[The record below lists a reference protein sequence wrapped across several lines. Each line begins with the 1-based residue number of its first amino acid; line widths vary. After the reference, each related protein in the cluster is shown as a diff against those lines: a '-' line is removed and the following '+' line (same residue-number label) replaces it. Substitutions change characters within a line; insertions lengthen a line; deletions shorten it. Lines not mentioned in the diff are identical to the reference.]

1 MSDSRDPGKPGGD
14 KEKEDTLSK
23 YIQRMKTVLKG
34 PRRAADMDRRPQLAA
49 RPRAA
54 APADADLTADPA
66 TASPSPGQGQGQVQ
80 PPAPRQWTSMQEE
93 RARAL
98 FAKYGLTLE
107 PGEWIT
113 GPATGLTS
121 SPAGPASHHHHILHH
136 HHHHHSTGNGL
147 ASNIS
152 AGNSLNQVE
161 RVEKPIRMRVRR
173 NCHRCLATF
182 GADKV
187 CAKCEHTR
195 CKKCFR
201 YPPSKSETAS
211 SEPKRERTQK
221 KIVNVA
227 SSNTAAGAGTT
238 NTAATNNNIIT
249 TPTPTATTGPATA
262 TAPAGGGTASAGGT
276 RDRAREEGR
285 KTCPEKIILT
295 IPSRTGGQDL
305 VRKPVRQRVRRTC
318 HVCNTLFEGT
328 ATECLNCHHLRC
340 KKCPRDPAKMDKY
353 PDGYPGDVEPPFEPQ
368 ERVWRKPRRRV
379 RWTCHECSSMFTG
392 GDKICLQCH
401 HERCGDCIRDPP
413 KKIKPETDPEILRR
427 VEEKLALIDV
437 SS

>member
-1 MSDSRDPGKPGGD
+1 MSDSREPGKPGGD
-14 KEKEDTLSK
+14 KEKEDTLTK
-23 YIQRMKTVLKG
+23 YIQRMKTALKG
-34 PRRAADMDRRPQLAA
+34 PRRPADMDRRPHLAA

-54 APADADLTADPA
+54 APADADLAADPTAPAA
-66 TASPSPGQGQGQVQ
+66 TTPSASPSHSQGPGQGQ

-113 GPATGLTS
+113 GPATGL
-121 SPAGPASHHHHILHH
+121 AAA
-136 HHHHHSTGNGL
+136 N
-147 ASNIS
+147 NI
-152 AGNSLNQVE
+152 NNQVE
-161 RVEKPIRMRVRR
+161 RIEKPIRMRVRR

-187 CAKCEHTR
+187 CVKCEHTR

-201 YPPSKSETAS
+201 YPPSKSETTSS
-211 SEPKRERTQK
+211 SEPKRERVQK
-221 KIVNVA
+221 KIVN
-227 SSNTAAGAGTT
+227 
-238 NTAATNNNIIT
+238 IM
-249 TPTPTATTGPATA
+249 
-262 TAPAGGGTASAGGT
+262 
-276 RDRAREEGR
+276 
-285 KTCPEKIILT
+285 LT

-318 HVCNTLFEGT
+318 HVCSTLFEGS

-340 KKCPRDPAKMDKY
+340 KKCPRDPAKIDKY
-353 PDGYPGDVEPPFEPQ
+353 PDGYPGDAEPPFEPQ
-368 ERVWRKPRRRV
+368 ERIWRKPRRRV

-392 GDKICLQCH
+392 GEKICLQCH
-401 HERCGDCIRDPP
+401 HERCGGCIRDPP
-413 KKIKPETDPEILRR
+413 KKIKPEPDPEILRR

>member
-66 TASPSPGQGQGQVQ
+66 TASPSPGQGQGQAQ

-121 SPAGPASHHHHILHH
+121 SPAGPASHHHHLLH

-187 CAKCEHTR
+187 CVKCEHTR

-238 NTAATNNNIIT
+238 NTAATNNIIT

>member
-1 MSDSRDPGKPGGD
+1 MILIYTGC
-14 KEKEDTLSK
+14 
-23 YIQRMKTVLKG
+23 
-34 PRRAADMDRRPQLAA
+34 RPQLAA

-54 APADADLTADPA
+54 APADADLTTDPA
-66 TASPSPGQGQGQVQ
+66 TASPAPGQGQGQAQ
-80 PPAPRQWTSMQEE
+80 PPPAPRQWTSMQEE

-121 SPAGPASHHHHILHH
+121 SPAGPASHP
-136 HHHHHSTGNGL
+136 TTNGL
-147 ASNIS
+147 T
-152 AGNSLNQVE
+152 NQVE

-187 CAKCEHTR
+187 CVKCEHTR

-227 SSNTAAGAGTT
+227 SSNTVAGAGTT
-238 NTAATNNNIIT
+238 NTAATTAATTANNNNNNNTI
-249 TPTPTATTGPATA
+249 TPTPTATTGAA
-262 TAPAGGGTASAGGT
+262 TAPAAAGGGTASAGGT

-318 HVCNTLFEGT
+318 HVCNTLFEGA
-328 ATECLNCHHLRC
+328 ATECLKCHHLRC
-340 KKCPRDPAKMDKY
+340 KKCPRDPYVFASLTAW
-353 PDGYPGDVEPPFEPQ
+353 PPL
-368 ERVWRKPRRRV
+368 
-379 RWTCHECSSMFTG
+379 S
-392 GDKICLQCH
+392 
-401 HERCGDCIRDPP
+401 
-413 KKIKPETDPEILRR
+413 
-427 VEEKLALIDV
+427 LANANNLF
-437 SS
+437 

>member
-1 MSDSRDPGKPGGD
+1 MSEFREPGKPGGD
-14 KEKEDTLSK
+14 KEKEDTFSK

-34 PRRAADMDRRPQLAA
+34 PRSNRASVSTIDMTGESRRSSAQVTA
-49 RPRAA
+49 RPRATPAA
-54 APADADLTADPA
+54 APASPPADAG
-66 TASPSPGQGQGQVQ
+66 S
-80 PPAPRQWTSMQEE
+80 PAPRQWTSMQEE

-113 GPATGLTS
+113 GPATGMTS
-121 SPAGPASHHHHILHH
+121 SPAGIIASQP
-136 HHHHHSTGNGL
+136 SRE
-147 ASNIS
+147 
-152 AGNSLNQVE
+152 VE
-161 RVEKPIRMRVRR
+161 RIEKPIRMRVRR

-187 CAKCEHTR
+187 CVKCEHTR

-201 YPPSKSETAS
+201 YPPSKPEAAS
-211 SEPKRERTQK
+211 GHAHTSEPKKERSQK

-227 SSNTAAGAGTT
+227 SGTA
-238 NTAATNNNIIT
+238 
-249 TPTPTATTGPATA
+249 
-262 TAPAGGGTASAGGT
+262 AGGGTT

-285 KTCPEKIILT
+285 KTCTEKVLLT

-318 HVCNTLFEGT
+318 HVCNTLFDGN
-328 ATECLNCHHLRC
+328 ATECLNCQHVRC
-340 KKCPRDPAKMDKY
+340 KKCPRDPAKLDKY
-353 PDGYPGDVEPPFEPQ
+353 PDGYPGDAEPPFEPQ

-392 GDKICLQCH
+392 GEKICLQCQ
-401 HERCGDCIRDPP
+401 HERCSDCIRDPP
-413 KKIKPETDPEILRR
+413 KKIKPEPDPEILRR

>member
-1 MSDSRDPGKPGGD
+1 MSDSREPGKSD
-14 KEKEDTLSK
+14 KDKEDTLSK

-34 PRRAADMDRRPQLAA
+34 PRSNRASISSLADMTPAEPRRPSTQLSA

-54 APADADLTADPA
+54 QVSPASPPADSTAPVA
-66 TASPSPGQGQGQVQ
+66 H
-80 PPAPRQWTSMQEE
+80 QWTSMQEE

-113 GPATGLTS
+113 GPATGMTATS
-121 SPAGPASHHHHILHH
+121 SGITTSQPPRE
-136 HHHHHSTGNGL
+136 
-147 ASNIS
+147 
-152 AGNSLNQVE
+152 VE

-187 CAKCEHTR
+187 CVKCEHTR

-201 YPPSKSETAS
+201 YPPSKSEHAS
-211 SEPKRERTQK
+211 GHPSGHPSDARKECSQK
-221 KIVNVA
+221 KIVSV
-227 SSNTAAGAGTT
+227 AGA
-238 NTAATNNNIIT
+238 A
-249 TPTPTATTGPATA
+249 
-262 TAPAGGGTASAGGT
+262 GT
-276 RDRAREEGR
+276 RDRVRDEGR
-285 KTCPEKIILT
+285 KTTCNAEKIVLT

-305 VRKPVRQRVRRTC
+305 VRKPVRQRIRRTC
-318 HVCNTLFEGT
+318 HVCDTLFEGN
-328 ATECLNCHHLRC
+328 ATECLNCKHLRC
-340 KKCPRDPAKMDKY
+340 KRCPRDPAKLNKY
-353 PDGYPGDVEPPFEPQ
+353 PDGYPGDAEPPFEPQ

-392 GDKICLQCH
+392 GEKTCLQCQ
-401 HERCGDCIRDPP
+401 HERCNDCIRDPP
-413 KKIKPETDPEILRR
+413 KKIKPEPDPEILRR

>member
-66 TASPSPGQGQGQVQ
+66 AASPSPGQGQGQAQ
-80 PPAPRQWTSMQEE
+80 PPPAPRQWTSMQEE

-121 SPAGPASHHHHILHH
+121 SPAGPTS
-136 HHHHHSTGNGL
+136 HSTSNGL
-147 ASNIS
+147 TNNIS
-152 AGNSLNQVE
+152 AGNALNQVE

-187 CAKCEHTR
+187 CVKCEHTR

-211 SEPKRERTQK
+211 SEPKRERAQK
-221 KIVNVA
+221 KIVNVV

-238 NTAATNNNIIT
+238 NTAATTAATTNNNNNNNNNA
-249 TPTPTATTGPATA
+249 TPTPTATTGAATA
-262 TAPAGGGTASAGGT
+262 AASAGGGTASADGA
-276 RDRAREEGR
+276 RDRAWEEGR

-318 HVCNTLFEGT
+318 HVCNTLFEGA

-353 PDGYPGDVEPPFEPQ
+353 PDGYPGDAEPPFEPQ

-392 GDKICLQCH
+392 GEKICLQCH

-413 KKIKPETDPEILRR
+413 KKIKPEPDPEILRR